1 MLFLRGLKLRL
12 PCVGVVGIFDLQFVA
27 GIVEVVKKKQRDS
40 KFLACTLGTC
50 KSSHYKK
57 KQVVV
62 YGIWCCIFN
71 KKLNF
76 CLRFGEIPYIL
87 YFTKLPSNWVVHAW
101 VESRSLCFECTEM
114 IFCLFWT
121 ILGGFWTLQNCFNL
135 ASFRIEVASFLFG
148 VMICCLFFA
157 IFGGFWTLFRTVLIQ
172 WALSLK
178 YLRSCNLNTGI
189 FGV

>member
-57 KQVVV
+57 QVVV
-62 YGIWCCIFN
+62 YGIWGCIFN
-71 KKLNF
+71 KKFNF
-76 CLRFGEIPYIL
+76 CLRFREIPYKL
-87 YFTKLPSNWVVHAW
+87 YFTKLPSNEVVHAW
-101 VESRSLCFECTEM
+101 VEYRSLCFEGTEM

-121 ILGGFWTLQNCFNL
+121 IFGFFWTLQNCFNS
-135 ASFRIEVASFLFG
+135 ASFRIDVASILFG
-148 VMICCLFFA
+148 MIICCH
-157 IFGGFWTLFRTVLIQ
+157 FWWVLDTFQ
-172 WALSLK
+172 NCFNSAQALSLK
-178 YLRSCNLNTGI
+178 YLRSCNLNAGR

>member
-12 PCVGVVGIFDLQFVA
+12 PCVGVVAIFDLQFVA

-57 KQVVV
+57 TSR
-62 YGIWCCIFN
+62 
-71 KKLNF
+71 
-76 CLRFGEIPYIL
+76 CLWNLML
-87 YFTKLPSNWVVHAW
+87 YFQQEIKFLFEIWRNTSNWVVHAW

-121 ILGGFWTLQNCFNL
+121 ILGGFWTLQNCFNS
-135 ASFRIEVASFLFG
+135 ASFRIEVASILFG
-148 VMICCLFFA
+148 VMICCLFFCH
-157 IFGGFWTLFRTVLIQ
+157 FWWVLDTFQNFFNSVSIEFEVTSI
-172 WALSLK
+172 L
-178 YLRSCNLNTGI
+178 
-189 FGV
+189 